1 MSTALP
7 GQTVLNSDGSVTL
20 PLRKAVSVEI
30 RDRFMRKRLTRFEEL
45 RFQPLRDADIGA
57 VVRLARA
64 GDGDGAS
71 LLAIASMLRLDR
83 KSATALVATLDRADE
98 SDCVEIGNYQI
109 AQAARI
115 GGMSEEDIEAAKQA
129 GTETNP

>member
-1 MSTALP
+1 MSAALP
-7 GQTVLNSDGSVTL
+7 PQAIAHADGSITL
-20 PLRKAVSVEI
+20 PLRNVVSVNI

-45 RFQPLRDADIGA
+45 RFQPLRNADIAA

-83 KSATALVATLDRADE
+83 KSATVLVAALDRADE

-115 GGMSEEDIEAAKQA
+115 GSMSEEDIEEAKT
-129 GTETNP
+129 TEKEATP